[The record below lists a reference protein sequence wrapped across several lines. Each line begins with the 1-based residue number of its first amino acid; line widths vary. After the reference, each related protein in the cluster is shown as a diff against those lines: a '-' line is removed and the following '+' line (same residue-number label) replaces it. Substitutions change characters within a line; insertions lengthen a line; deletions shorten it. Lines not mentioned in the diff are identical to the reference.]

1 MEKQSLN
8 LSSADS
14 IQESNFRPSTMY
26 NEHIDKLSL
35 PFIGKMVCRC
45 VNLDEQKIRQNR
57 NQIIRATVPSLIN
70 LKLNILQRQTLKE
83 DNDEVWYHLTYT
95 K

>member
-1 MEKQSLN
+1 
-8 LSSADS
+8 
-14 IQESNFRPSTMY
+14 
-26 NEHIDKLSL
+26 
-35 PFIGKMVCRC
+35 
-45 VNLDEQKIRQNR
+45 
-57 NQIIRATVPSLIN
+57 VPSLIN